1 MRRLWRYTMDGCDWQ
16 ISRGAVCARVA
27 DRPRVDPSPCSCDGL
42 RWEACVCAQL
52 QPSHDMSAT
61 ATRNSRESSGTLGL
75 GFQRLPTAAPI
86 AAPATMPDTYR
97 QGHCVCR
104 SANCHADADSDCYP
118 DRYLR
123 SFHSALSWTSLRR
136 YPRREQD
143 NLGGSSPA
151 LLHRV

>member
-1 MRRLWRYTMDGCDWQ
+1 MKCLTLNYLFFFFFSSRRRHTRCSRDWSSDVCSSDLHECDSNKEQ
-16 ISRGAVCARVA
+16 PRIKRNSGPRLSTPPHSRANRSACHNA
-27 DRPRVDPSPCSCDGL
+27 DR
-42 RWEACVCAQL
+42 
-52 QPSHDMSAT
+52 
-61 ATRNSRESSGTLGL
+61 
-75 GFQRLPTAAPI
+75 
-86 AAPATMPDTYR
+86 YR